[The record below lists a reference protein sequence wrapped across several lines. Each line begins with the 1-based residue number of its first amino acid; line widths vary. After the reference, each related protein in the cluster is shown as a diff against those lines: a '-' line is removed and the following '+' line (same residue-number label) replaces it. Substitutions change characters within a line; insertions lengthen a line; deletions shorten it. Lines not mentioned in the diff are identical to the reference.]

1 MRSEPYARTTTM
13 TRRFALSIPSAILAA
28 AASLL
33 AGCMVGPKYHTPTV
47 QAPASYK
54 EVTPA
59 NMKEVGNWKVAQPS
73 DRLMRGKWWEMFND
87 PELNKLEEQIDASNQ
102 SIAASYYSF
111 MAARSLVKE
120 ARAQLFPTIST
131 APSITKQQQS
141 GNLRQF
147 NFGGTTGANTSTSP
161 TTFTTYNLPADGS
174 WAPDLWGRVR
184 NTIRSNAYSAQA
196 SAADFQNVR
205 LAIHTE
211 VAADYFQLRSQDS
224 LKQLFDSTVKAFQQ
238 SLDLTQALYETGID
252 SEEAVAQART
262 QLQTA
267 LAEDTNL
274 GIARAQFEH
283 AIATLTG
290 QPAPTFSI
298 PQQPLAF
305 APPPIPLG
313 VPSDL
318 LERRPDIAAA
328 ERLVAQANAQIGI
341 ARAAY
346 FPTLT
351 LSGAFGFES
360 SQFANW
366 VAWPSRFW
374 SIGASG
380 AETIF
385 DAGLRHAT
393 NQQFRAQ
400 YDQTVAN
407 YRQTVLVAFQQVE
420 DELAAL
426 RILTTQIQQQDVA
439 VQSAQRNLELA
450 NERYK
455 LGIDPYLNVITAE
468 TTLLTNQQTAVNLR
482 NQQMTASVLL
492 VQDLGGGWSRAQL
505 PTPHQLEWDNASPGA
520 GAPGQPVGSNTQP
533 TSPHAAAPASS
544 GAQPSSSSA
553 KATPASGSGTENNSG
568 AKSNSAAGVN
578 QR

>member
-1 MRSEPYARTTTM
+1 
-13 TRRFALSIPSAILAA
+13 
-28 AASLL
+28 
-33 AGCMVGPKYHTPTV
+33 MVGPKYHTPTV

-73 DRLMRGKWWEMFND
+73 DQLMRGKWWELFND
-87 PELNKLEEQIDASNQ
+87 PELNKLENQVDGSNQ
-102 SIAASYYSF
+102 SIAASYASF
-111 MAARSLVKE
+111 VAARALVKE
-120 ARAQLFPTIST
+120 ARAQLFPTAAVS
-131 APSITKQQQS
+131 PSITKQEQS
-141 GNLRQF
+141 QNLHQSF
-147 NFGGTTGANTSTSP
+147 VTGTGGSSGA
-161 TTFTTYNLPADGS
+161 TTFTTYDLPADAS
-174 WAPDLWGRVR
+174 WEPDLWGRVR

-196 SAADFQNVR
+196 SAADFENVR
-205 LAIHTE
+205 LAIHSE
-211 VAADYFQLRSQDS
+211 VASDYFLLRSQDS
-224 LKQLFDSTVKAFQQ
+224 LEQLFDSTVKAFQQ
-238 SLDLTQALYETGID
+238 SLELTQALYETGID
-252 SEEAVAQART
+252 SEEAVAQAQT

-283 AIATLTG
+283 ALATLIG

-298 PQQPLAF
+298 PQQPLNF

-351 LSGAFGFES
+351 LSASAGFES
-360 SQFANW
+360 SAFTNW
-366 VAWPSRFW
+366 LAWPSRFW

-385 DAGLRHAT
+385 EGGLRRAT

-400 YDQTVAN
+400 YDETVAN
-407 YRQTVLVAFQQVE
+407 YRQTVLAAFEQVE

-426 RILTTQIQQQDVA
+426 RILTTQIEQQDLA
-439 VQSAQRNLELA
+439 VKSAQRNLELA

-482 NQQMTASVLL
+482 GQQMSASVLL
-492 VQDLGGGWSRAQL
+492 IQDLGGGWSRAQL
-505 PTPHQLEWDNASPGA
+505 PTPGQLTWGSPVPGA
-520 GAPGQPVGSNTQP
+520 GAPGQPVSGTAQP
-533 TSPHAAAPASS
+533 NPPNASASS
-544 GAQPSSSSA
+544 GARP
-553 KATPASGSGTENNSG
+553 
-568 AKSNSAAGVN
+568 SNSAAAKSTAAPGVN
-578 QR
+578 RR